1 LALDNYERKATSI
14 AQKTLHEVE
23 DRNAILKKSGS
34 EHLLNLKKFVEQIKK
49 DSTKDRKTKFDEIS
63 DLAKKFIN
71 NIKESS
77 QEFIEISKK
86 SFDNLEGKK
95 FDELKKEFNLN
106 LVSQIFATKKNIY
119 DQADNK
125 KLDDKLKTDIEMTA
139 NSIAQESNE
148 NKNSASLRVREIFAI
163 INDKIDLLTSTKD
176 DVIKDI
182 YSYVKTE
189 KEILK
194 SEANEKKPK
203 KNENG
208 DIRNTDAPNVESDS
222 VQDAHKDDNQ
232 IPVQVE
238 EKPTVEEK
246 ASDITVQAS
255 SDLVLE
261 KLKARQ
267 DPVLEILKKGYK
279 VEKGNKP
286 TVQVQSADNEDEE
299 YYEDDESD
307 ECSSDDQ

>member
-1 LALDNYERKATSI
+1 
-14 AQKTLHEVE
+14 
-23 DRNAILKKSGS
+23 
-34 EHLLNLKKFVEQIKK
+34 
-49 DSTKDRKTKFDEIS
+49 
-63 DLAKKFIN
+63 
-71 NIKESS
+71 
-77 QEFIEISKK
+77 
-86 SFDNLEGKK
+86 
-95 FDELKKEFNLN
+95 
-106 LVSQIFATKKNIY
+106 
-119 DQADNK
+119 
-125 KLDDKLKTDIEMTA
+125 MTA

-222 VQDAHKDDNQ
+222 IQDAHKDDNQ

-286 TVQVQSADNEDEE
+286 TVQVQSVDNEDEE